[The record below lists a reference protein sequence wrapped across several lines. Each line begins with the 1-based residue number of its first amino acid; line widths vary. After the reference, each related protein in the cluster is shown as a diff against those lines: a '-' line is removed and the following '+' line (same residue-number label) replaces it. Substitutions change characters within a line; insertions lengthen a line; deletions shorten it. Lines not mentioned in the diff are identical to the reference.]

1 MACAEQFLD
10 QQMHPTVIISAFR
23 RALEDM
29 QDALNDVSTP
39 IDTENPE
46 EMRKIIQSA
55 IGTKFIS
62 KWSKLACDMAIK
74 AVSTVVIEDKGQ
86 KEIDIKRYAKV
97 EKVAD
102 TNLIRPINFLAF
114 KKILVCTQ
122 FVI

>member
-102 TNLIRPINFLAF
+102 TNLIRPINFLVF
-114 KKILVCTQ
+114 KKIFVCT
-122 FVI
+122 